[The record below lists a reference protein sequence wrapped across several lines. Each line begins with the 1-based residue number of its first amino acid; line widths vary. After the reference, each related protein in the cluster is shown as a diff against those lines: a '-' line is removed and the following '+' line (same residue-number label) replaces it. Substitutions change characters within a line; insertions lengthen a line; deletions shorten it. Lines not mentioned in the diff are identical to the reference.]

1 LLVAFSRTLLRLDEA
16 LTDRNTVFGLLN
28 EFTKSENLIRHAL
41 AVEAAMRAY
50 ARKYSENEEIWAA
63 VGLIHDFDYEKY
75 PDLNEHALKG
85 SEILRDKGWPQE
97 MVRAVASHNEETGVS
112 RASRMEKTL
121 YAVDELT
128 GFITAV
134 ALVRPSRSLDDL
146 GAKSVKKKM
155 KDRGFAAAVNRE
167 QLQASAAEL
176 GEDFTE
182 HVDFVIRAMRT
193 IGAELGF
200 ARLG

>member
-1 LLVAFSRTLLRLDEA
+1 MERGEVYSL
-16 LTDRNTVFGLLN
+16 LTDFVKG
-28 EFTKSENLIRHAL
+28 ENLLRHAL

-50 ARKYSENEEIWAA
+50 ARKYGEDEQSWGAL
-63 VGLIHDFDYEKY
+63 GLIHDFDYEKY
-75 PDLNEHALKG
+75 PDLNQHALKG
-85 SEILRDKGWPQE
+85 SQLLAERGWPE
-97 MVRAVASHNEETGVS
+97 ELVRAVASHNAATGVNRS
-112 RASRMEKTL
+112 SRMEKAL

-146 GAKSVKKKM
+146 AAKSVKKKM
-155 KDRGFAAAVNRE
+155 KDRGFAAAVDRE

-193 IGAELGF
+193 IGPELGF
-200 ARLG
+200 ARLEKE

>member
-1 LLVAFSRTLLRLDEA
+1 MLFARTLFLWRNRLTERGQVYSL
-16 LTDRNTVFGLLN
+16 LT
-28 EFTKSENLIRHAL
+28 EFVKGENLLCHAL

-50 ARKYSENEEIWAA
+50 ARKYGEDEQRWGAL
-63 VGLIHDFDYEKY
+63 GLIHDFDYEKY
-75 PDLNEHALKG
+75 PALNEHALKG
-85 SEILRDKGWPQE
+85 SQILREKGWPE
-97 MVRAVASHNEETGVS
+97 ELVRAVASHNDATGVP
-112 RASRMEKTL
+112 RVSRMEKAL

-146 GAKSVKKKM
+146 AARSVTKKM
-155 KDRGFAAAVNRE
+155 KDRGFAAAVDRE

-176 GEDFTE
+176 GEEFTG

-193 IGAELGF
+193 IGPELGF
-200 ARLG
+200 VRLPG